1 MPANFVVYFRP
12 LSCTNLEFPDN
23 LGQLSRFAR
32 DVRTRIYILRRGSKK
47 GHIQIWKYPRIN
59 DLVYFG
65 KFRSPIGD
73 SKKKKTS
80 EWRNIVACDQNG
92 QSLRMNIFCAACFS
106 RCRPPFEEFRWNRS
120 FRGQNAPGSDHQSA
134 GRRSERIEEREEVDG
149 LNRWPWRAESP
160 LRAKWS
166 TFQGPSKSRSHG
178 RPNCSRARRSQ

>member
-73 SKKKKTS
+73 SKKKKNVRMTQH
-80 EWRNIVACDQNG
+80 R
-92 QSLRMNIFCAACFS
+92 SLRPKRSIATYEYFLCSMFFS
-106 RCRPPFEEFRWNRS
+106 VSTAFRRIPVESVVSRTKRARIGSSVCR
-120 FRGQNAPGSDHQSA
+120 Q
-134 GRRSERIEEREEVDG
+134 EERTHRG
-149 LNRWPWRAESP
+149 
-160 LRAKWS
+160 K
-166 TFQGPSKSRSHG
+166 GRSG
-178 RPNCSRARRSQ
+178 RTQ